1 MNTSRQIKAIRFY
14 IGAAAL
20 VVGGFGLFMFHECSG
35 GRLDDFVMLF
45 SIDVAVFVCAI
56 CGYFLLQAV
65 SHARLHA
72 IIAVLLFVVSAI
84 GSALIAPLMMFASK
98 VFWPD
103 FFRGEQGLN
112 FIAAPVYASLLSLGL
127 LICFLIC
134 IFFCRTNYAKP
145 GA

>member
-14 IGAAAL
+14 IGAAVL
-20 VVGGFGLFMFHECSG
+20 VVGGFGIFMFYECFG
-35 GRLDDFVMLF
+35 GRLDDFIVLF
-45 SIDVAVFVCAI
+45 SIDAAVFVCAF

-72 IIAVLLFVVSAI
+72 AIAGLLFIVSAI
-84 GSALIAPLMMFASK
+84 GSALIAPLIMFASK
-98 VFWPD
+98 AFWPG

-112 FIAAPVYASLLSLGL
+112 FIAAPIYASLLSLGL
-127 LICFLIC
+127 LVFFLIC
-134 IFFCRTNYAKP
+134 LFFCRTHYAKP